1 MVQNIQDAEEAAKR
15 LTEEAYKKGSAD
27 NITCV
32 VIRFH
37 HASQIDSGLV
47 NVFILPS
54 AFMAASGHF
63 PAITYG

>member
-1 MVQNIQDAEEAAKR
+1 MMETITKNRFMVQDAVSMVQQITDAKEAAER

-37 HASQIDSGLV
+37 HNS
-47 NVFILPS
+47 
-54 AFMAASGHF
+54 
-63 PAITYG
+63 